1 MFKKFVSLLCVILPS
16 APTRFLYRL
25 CGRRIGKNA
34 RLPALSYIHADE
46 MSLGNDVDIRRF
58 VFIRVHRLSVGANSI
73 ISYGTQIKGPASF
86 TCKDNSYL
94 GIHCIFHCLEDVSL
108 GFYSGLGPR
117 CTVYTHGSFLP
128 VTMGY
133 PAKFAP
139 VVIEDFVWIAM
150 EVAIMPGAH
159 IESNCIINPGV
170 VISSRVKSNS
180 LIQQN
185 PNQYAIQ
192 DLSRLQRISKKSP
205 RFYHHKMITAFLEA
219 QALAFQNEQDSATF
233 VLSDRSRF
241 ISYPETN
248 CIEYQVNPK
257 KKIRYDLEHFSVD
270 PSRNARHREF
280 LSFIRLR
287 FGVTLRTR
295 YRSSSPDIPG

>member
-1 MFKKFVSLLCVILPS
+1 L
-16 APTRFLYRL
+16 
-25 CGRRIGKNA
+25 
-34 RLPALSYIHADE
+34 
-46 MSLGNDVDIRRF
+46 
-58 VFIRVHRLSVGANSI
+58 VFIKVHRLSVGANSI

-86 TCKDNSYL
+86 TCKDNAFL

-128 VTMGY
+128 VTMRY

-139 VVIEDFVWIAM
+139 VVIEDYVWIAM
-150 EVAIMPGAH
+150 AVVIMPGAH

-170 VISSRVKSNS
+170 VINARVKSNS

-185 PNQYAIQ
+185 PDLIMIQ
-192 DLSRLQRISKKSP
+192 DLSRLQKISKKGAGY
-205 RFYHHKMITAFLEA
+205 YHRKMITAFLES
-219 QALAFQNEQDSATF
+219 LSLTFLNEKDSTTF
-233 VLSDRSRF
+233 ILPDQSRF

-248 CIEYQVNPK
+248 CIEYRVHPK
-257 KKIRYDLEHFSVD
+257 KKILYDLGHFTVD
-270 PSRNARHREF
+270 QSRNSRHREF